1 MGRGSKG
8 GNNMKKKR
16 KIKLLMALGLGRNK
30 ETAFAKGHAVT
41 IGNMSSKE
49 YGRAVYRVW
58 CRKK

>member
-1 MGRGSKG
+1 
-8 GNNMKKKR
+8 MKKKR

-30 ETAFAKGHAVT
+30 AVDFAKGNEVT
-41 IGNMSSKE
+41 MDMSSKE